1 MKKEK
6 KKLYHFHYEIIAE
19 MCFRIALQLIKQGA
33 EIWELASVMALLSEL
48 LSSDRRKQDK
58 ARISGKCCAL
68 AADFA
73 GRGVEGRAK
82 CFIDIKCETAISEHS
97 VQLLQ
102 KCALLI

>member
-48 LSSDRRKQDK
+48 KSSDRRKQDK

-73 GRGVEGRAK
+73 GGGVEGRAK
-82 CFIDIKCETAISEHS
+82 SFIDI
-97 VQLLQ
+97 
-102 KCALLI
+102 